1 MVTGANKDGYHL
13 RNVNV
18 SRDLPHVNFKDLR
31 IVREGEL
38 SIEGQ
43 TIKIRR
49 AIEVGH
55 VFKLGTKYCDALEAS
70 FLDEKGKKNAP
81 VMGCYGLG
89 ITRTLQAI
97 IEYSHDDNGI
107 IWPVS
112 VAPWQV
118 CITALDVEPGGP
130 VMKAALEIYAE
141 LTETGYDVILDDRE
155 LRPGFKFKDS
165 ELVGFPVRL
174 GIGAK
179 SLENGN
185 VEFTLRSS
193 NQRESVPLDQAVAK
207 VKSALADV

>member
-1 MVTGANKDGYHL
+1 
-13 RNVNV
+13 
-18 SRDLPHVNFKDLR
+18 VNFKDLR

-55 VFKLGTKYCDALEAS
+55 VFKLGTKYCDALEVS

-174 GIGAK
+174 GIGTK

-193 NQRESVPLDQAVAK
+193 NQRESVPLGQAVAK